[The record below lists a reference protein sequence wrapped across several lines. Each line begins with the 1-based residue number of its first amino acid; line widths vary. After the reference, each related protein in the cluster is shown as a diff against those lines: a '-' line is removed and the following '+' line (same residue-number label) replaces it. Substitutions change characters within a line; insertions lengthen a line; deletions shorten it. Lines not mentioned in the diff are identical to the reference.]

1 MSRTGSVLVALAC
14 SVALAC
20 GMACGQLSEARAQ
33 SPTLTVSDRDTK
45 KTHSQQDLL
54 THRALRDVTVADP
67 VYGRSMTYR
76 AIPIADLLKDV
87 KIGADDYVQ
96 ARATDNFSIGIPGRL
111 LEPANAAHVEAFLAV
126 EDPAAPW
133 PALAKSHEKLSVGP
147 FYLVW
152 RLGPGAHVSREY
164 WAYQLA
170 AFAVTD
176 SPWKRWPG
184 LAVGAEVPAAD
195 PIRVGLDHYV
205 ELCISC
211 HRFNG
216 DGEGEQGPDL
226 GRPMNPVEYFQ
237 IPALKKLIRNPSSVR
252 KWPEQKMPRFDESA
266 LSDSDLDAMIAW
278 LAYKA
283 QQRR

>member
-1 MSRTGSVLVALAC
+1 MAETRSALFAITLALIGGLAC
-14 SVALAC
+14 V
-20 GMACGQLSEARAQ
+20 QLSEARAQ
-33 SPTLTVSDRDTK
+33 SPTLTVADRDSK
-45 KTHSQQDLL
+45 KTYTRQDLL
-54 THRALRDVTVADP
+54 AHRALRDVTVADP

-76 AIPIADLLKDV
+76 AIPMADLLKDI
-87 KIGADDYVQ
+87 KIASDDYVQ
-96 ARATDNFSIGIPGRL
+96 ARATDNFSISIPGRL

-133 PALAKSHEKLSVGP
+133 PALAKSHEKLSAGP

-176 SPWKRWPG
+176 SPLKRWPG
-184 LAVGAEVPAAD
+184 LAVGADVPAAD
-195 PIRVGLDHYV
+195 PIRVGLDRYV

-226 GRPMNPVEYFQ
+226 GGPMNPVEYFQ
-237 IPALKKLIRNPSSVR
+237 VPALKKLIRNPSSVR